1 MRLAEG
7 DAARPFAVKDVMGN
21 PISLQDFAGRK
32 LLLSFYRYVACPLC
46 NLRIHELGLRRDY
59 FAERGLDILAFF
71 QSPAERILKKMERR
85 DVPFPIVGDPQR
97 AVYAL
102 YGVESSWAGVA
113 VAFVHPK
120 SVEALVKGFMP
131 GRLEGDKALLPADF
145 LIGPDLKIHTAFYSD
160 NITEHMPMDSIET
173 FLS

>member
-1 MRLAEG
+1 
-7 DAARPFAVKDVMGN
+7 
-21 PISLQDFAGRK
+21 
-32 LLLSFYRYVACPLC
+32 
-46 NLRIHELGLRRDY
+46 
-59 FAERGLDILAFF
+59 
-71 QSPAERILKKMERR
+71 
-85 DVPFPIVGDPQR
+85 
-97 AVYAL
+97 
-102 YGVESSWAGVA
+102 VA